1 MMQVSEAVF
10 IINFLYYSKNYI
22 CLSAEGLQNTK
33 VKTTVMSGFVGSLVA
48 EMRVPD
54 VTWSTNM
61 QNKLQGWHY
70 GKLEKFIC
78 RYFD

>member
-48 EMRVPD
+48 EMHVPD
-54 VTWSTNM
+54 VT
-61 QNKLQGWHY
+61 
-70 GKLEKFIC
+70 
-78 RYFD
+78 

>member
-33 VKTTVMSGFVGSLVA
+33 VKTTVMMSGFVGSLVA

-54 VTWSTNM
+54 VT
-61 QNKLQGWHY
+61 
-70 GKLEKFIC
+70 
-78 RYFD
+78 